1 MKEVRED
8 DCLGWAAQLAY
19 YLLFAVFPLF
29 SLFDRPAG
37 LSPHP

>member
-19 YLLFAVFPLF
+19 YLLFAVFPFF
-29 SLFDRPAG
+29 SL
-37 LSPHP
+37 